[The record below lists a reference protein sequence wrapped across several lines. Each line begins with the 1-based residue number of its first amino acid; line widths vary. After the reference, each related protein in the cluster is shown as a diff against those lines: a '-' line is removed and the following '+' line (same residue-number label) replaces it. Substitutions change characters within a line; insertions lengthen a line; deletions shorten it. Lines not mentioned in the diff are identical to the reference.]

1 MPTVVGVKLG
11 YAGKVLYFDPAGAD
25 PQPGDHVIVST
36 ERGEEFGEVVFGCRE
51 VPDESL
57 VAPLKPVV
65 RIADEADVRRAEE
78 LAAADEQALETFKEM
93 VEQHGLDMKPVA
105 VETLFDGSKKV
116 FYFVAEERVDFRALV
131 RDLASAFKTRVDM
144 RQIGVRD
151 EARIVGGVGHCG
163 QQLCCARLSGD
174 FEPVSIRM
182 AKEQDLP
189 LNPLKISG
197 LCGRL
202 MCCLRY
208 EYDAYKDFK
217 QRAPKCGS
225 LVETPK
231 GPGKVAALN
240 TPKEIV
246 SIRLEDGS
254 ELKVPLSAM
263 ECDAGG
269 GRPCRVRAEAL
280 QAAAPV
286 VPPVF
291 EAVAVAAESAEKSE
305 PAEGERPPARRKRRR
320 RSATAKA
327 EQEPAASAQPAAA
340 PAPKQAEAAPRPA
353 PRKRRRRKPKSQGN
367 GDTGNTPT

>member
-1 MPTVVGVKLG
+1 MPTVVGVKLA
-11 YAGKVLYFDPAGAD
+11 YAGKVLYFDPAGTE
-25 PQPGDHVIVST
+25 PQPGDPVIVST
-36 ERGEEFGEVVFGCRE
+36 ERGEEFGTVVFGCTE
-51 VPDESL
+51 VADDEV

-65 RIADEADVRRAEE
+65 RLADESDVKRASE
-78 LAAADEQALETFKEM
+78 LAAEDERALETFRQM
-93 VEQHGLDMKPVA
+93 VERHGLDMKPVA

-131 RDLASAFKTRVDM
+131 RELASTFKTRVDM

-163 QQLCCARLSGD
+163 QQLCCARMRGD

-225 LVETPK
+225 IVETPK

-246 SIRLEDGS
+246 AIKLEDGS

-263 ECDAGG
+263 ECDAAG
-269 GRPCRVRAEAL
+269 GRPCRVRAEAI
-280 QAAAPV
+280 QAPV
-286 VPPVF
+286 P
-291 EAVAVAAESAEKSE
+291 AVAAVLESLAAPSGTVAKAE
-305 PAEGERPPARRKRRR
+305 AAAVEGERSPARRKRRR
-320 RSATAKA
+320 RTAGPV
-327 EQEPAASAQPAAA
+327 ESAA
-340 PAPKQAEAAPRPA
+340 PEPPKQPDAQRPA
-353 PRKRRRRKPKSQGN
+353 PRKRRRRKPKSQ
-367 GDTGNTPT
+367 DKDAGNTPT

>member
-1 MPTVVGVKLG
+1 MGVKLA
-11 YAGKVLYFDPAGAD
+11 YAGKILYFDPAGTD
-25 PQPGDHVIVST
+25 PEPGDPVIVST
-36 ERGEEFGEVVFGCRE
+36 ERGEEFGTVVFGCMD
-51 VPDESL
+51 VADDDI

-65 RIADEADVRRAEE
+65 RLADESDVARASE
-78 LAAADEQALETFKEM
+78 LAAEDERAFETFRQM

-105 VETLFDGSKKV
+105 VETLFDCSKKI
-116 FYFVAEERVDFRALV
+116 FYFAADERVDFRALV
-131 RDLASAFKTRVDM
+131 RELASTFKTRVDM

-163 QQLCCARLSGD
+163 QQLCCARIHGD

-225 LVETPK
+225 IVETPK
-231 GPGKVAALN
+231 GPGKVTALN
-240 TPKEIV
+240 TPREIV
-246 SIRLEDGS
+246 AIKLEDGS

-263 ECDAGG
+263 ECDAAG
-269 GRPCRVRAEAL
+269 GRPCRVRADAI
-280 QAAAPV
+280 QAPSRVVAPSIESISASSGAAPKV
-286 VPPVF
+286 GTQTQ
-291 EAVAVAAESAEKSE
+291 
-305 PAEGERPPARRKRRR
+305 EGEQPPARRKRRR
-320 RSATAKA
+320 RSAVPA
-327 EQEPAASAQPAAA
+327 ESSPTPESTGQCEPIRP
-340 PAPKQAEAAPRPA
+340 ETERPA
-353 PRKRRRRKPKSQGN
+353 PRKRRRRKPRAQD
-367 GDTGNTPT
+367 GDTGSTPT

>member
-1 MPTVVGVKLG
+1 
-11 YAGKVLYFDPAGAD
+11 LYFDPAGTE
-25 PQPGDHVIVST
+25 PQPGDPVIVST
-36 ERGEEFGEVVFGCRE
+36 ERGEEFGTVVFGCTE
-51 VPDESL
+51 VADDEV

-65 RIADEADVRRAEE
+65 RLADESDVERASK
-78 LAAADEQALETFKEM
+78 LAAEDERALETFRQM
-93 VEQHGLDMKPVA
+93 VEEHGLDMKPVA

-131 RDLASAFKTRVDM
+131 RELASTFKTRVDM

-163 QQLCCARLSGD
+163 QQLCCARMRGD

-225 LVETPK
+225 IVETPK

-240 TPKEIV
+240 TPREIV
-246 SIRLEDGS
+246 AIKLEDGS

-263 ECDAGG
+263 ECDAAG
-269 GRPCRVRAEAL
+269 GRPCRVRADAIQAPVRAVAPVLES
-280 QAAAPV
+280 AAAPSGTV
-286 VPPVF
+286 ARA
-291 EAVAVAAESAEKSE
+291 EAPS
-305 PAEGERPPARRKRRR
+305 AEGERSPARRKRRR
-320 RSATAKA
+320 RTTGPA
-327 EQEPAASAQPAAA
+327 ESGAADEQ
-340 PAPKQAEAAPRPA
+340 PKQPEPKQPDAPRPA
-353 PRKRRRRKPKSQGN
+353 PRKRRRRKPKGQN
-367 GDTGNTPT
+367 GDAGNTPT

>member
-11 YAGKVLYFDPAGAD
+11 YAGKVLYFDPAGTD
-25 PQPGDHVIVST
+25 PQPGDRVIVST
-36 ERGEEFGEVVFGCRE
+36 ERGEEFGEVVFGCRD
-51 VPDESL
+51 VPEESL
-57 VAPLKPVV
+57 VAPLKPVL
-65 RIADEADVRRAEE
+65 RIADEADVARAEE
-78 LAAADEQALETFKEM
+78 LAEGDARALETFRQM
-93 VEQHGLDMKPVA
+93 VDQHGLDMKPVA

-116 FYFVAEERVDFRALV
+116 FYFVADERVDFRALV

-246 SIRLEDGS
+246 SIKLEDGS
-254 ELKVPLSAM
+254 ELRVPLAAM
-263 ECDAGG
+263 ECEPGG

-280 QAAAPV
+280 AGPAPSEVLVPEAPLAASV
-286 VPPVF
+286 L
-291 EAVAVAAESAEKSE
+291 EASPESE
-305 PAEGERPPARRKRRR
+305 PPAGDERPSARRKRRR
-320 RSATAKA
+320 RSS
-327 EQEPAASAQPAAA
+327 AAPPPAQPEQPQEQQPA
-340 PAPKQAEAAPRPA
+340 PAEVAQRPA
-353 PRKRRRRKPKSQGN
+353 PRKRRRRRPKAQGS
-367 GDTGNTPT
+367 GDAGNAPT

>member
-11 YAGKVLYFDPAGAD
+11 YAGKVLYFDPAGTD
-25 PQPGDHVIVST
+25 PQPGDPVVVST
-36 ERGEEFGEVVFGCRE
+36 ERGEEFGTVVFGCRE
-51 VPDESL
+51 VPDEEI

-65 RIADEADVRRAEE
+65 RIADEVDVRRAQE
-78 LAAADEQALETFKEM
+78 LAAADAEALEIFKQM

-131 RDLASAFKTRVDM
+131 RELASTFKTRVDM

-163 QQLCCARLSGD
+163 QQLCCARMRGD

-225 LVETPK
+225 IVETPK
-231 GPGKVAALN
+231 GPGKVTALN

-246 SIRLEDGS
+246 AIKLEDGS

-263 ECDAGG
+263 ECEASG

-280 QAAAPV
+280 QAPTPSVAPV
-286 VPPVF
+286 LEALAAVPSTAGQAEDAAS
-291 EAVAVAAESAEKSE
+291 EAEQ
-305 PAEGERPPARRKRRR
+305 PPARRKRRR
-320 RSATAKA
+320 RTATKP
-327 EQEPAASAQPAAA
+327 EAAA
-340 PAPKQAEAAPRPA
+340 PAPEPPQAETQRPA
-353 PRKRRRRKPKSQGN
+353 PRKRRRRKPKGQPN
-367 GDTGNTPT
+367 GDKGNTPT